1 MKVIKFIA
9 CFATFLVANLVSPV
23 STAQTL
29 STLAATPTEPSLAY
43 AVLPADSVI
52 KISRDMLVNPAPPPG
67 SGSSIIDLLHSKDQD
82 VASRGEAIHWE
93 HTAGFADGMHNS
105 KSAANADTYR
115 NKIQTLLAARS
126 TQLATQAKAAGKVFR
141 DKAAAAKDTTTM
153 ASGVIMTTLKA
164 GTGPKPTADDQVKV
178 HYEGKLIDGTVFDSS
193 IQRGQPV
200 TFKVTGVV
208 PCWTEALQHMNVG
221 SKIKLVCPPD
231 LAYGDRGSPP
241 KIPGGSTLVFDVELL
256 DVIKAPPVA
265 AEPATPAVPAAA
277 VPATPAPAAPAAPA
291 ATAPP
296 K

>member
-1 MKVIKFIA
+1 MTRFR
-9 CFATFLVANLVSPV
+9 NLALLCLCALPLGVM
-23 STAQTL
+23 
-29 STLAATPTEPSLAY
+29 AATAATSAAAPTKAAAAPSKSAAAAKSEDDKTLFAIGQI
-43 AVLPADSVI
+43 L
-52 KISRDMLVNPAPPPG
+52 
-67 SGSSIIDLLHSKDQD
+67 SGSVKGFALTPREMQL
-82 VASRGEAIHWE
+82 V
-93 HTAGFADGMHNS
+93 TAGFADGMHNS

-265 AEPATPAVPAAA
+265 AEPATPAVPAAT